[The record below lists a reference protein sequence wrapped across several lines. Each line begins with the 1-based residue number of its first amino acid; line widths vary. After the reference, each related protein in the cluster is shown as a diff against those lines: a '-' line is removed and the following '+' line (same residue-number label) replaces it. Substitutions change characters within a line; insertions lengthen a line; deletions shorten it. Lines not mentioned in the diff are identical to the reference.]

1 MLVYIRKFFHIICSF
16 NKGKDGINPLYKCGQ
31 FMMSFY
37 FIATPNHFIIS
48 LSSQPLRL
56 A

>member
-1 MLVYIRKFFHIICSF
+1 MTDPLSTAAVAV
-16 NKGKDGINPLYKCGQ
+16 GKDIATGASKGIIFKYNKTNV
-31 FMMSFY
+31 SFY